1 MAPPSVVPSTF
12 AVPTEASDSEHMNN
26 SGDESTREYFPETTD
41 TGGDSDADDI
51 ETDGET
57 ATTVLGN
64 VKPLLHQRHS
74 KEEHAI
80 LINGKAHWMCC
91 KGSARKKVLLR
102 IASELRKLPEVKDLS
117 EADWENHQRVCA
129 IYHGGVEG
137 DGPSMMNW

>member
-1 MAPPSVVPSTF
+1 MAPHSVVPSTS

-26 SGDESTREYFPETTD
+26 SGDESTWEYFPETTD
-41 TGGDSDADDI
+41 AGGDSHADDI

-57 ATTVLGN
+57 ATTVPGN
-64 VKPLLHQRHS
+64 VKPLLHQWHP

-80 LINGKAHWMCC
+80 LMNGKAHWMGC
-91 KGSARKKVLLR
+91 KGSACKKVFLR

-117 EADWENHQRVCA
+117 EADWENCQRVCV

-137 DGPSMMNW
+137 DGPSMTNW